1 MLLCLLGFHN
11 IVLLIIHIPEGK
23 KLKKMEE
30 ISSKQKV
37 QKLSSK
43 PAQAIWTLPSPAPS
57 SPSHLHSTT
66 QQWHIRDL
74 ETELTMWK
82 EHCKQDN
89 WVELHQNP
97 SYKSINQGLAKWAL
111 ATCES
116 MHAIRVVNVEVKLG

>member
-23 KLKKMEE
+23 KLKKMAE
-30 ISSKQKV
+30 ITTNQKD

-57 SPSHLHSTT
+57 SPSHLQSTT

-111 ATCES
+111 ATLELICA
-116 MHAIRVVNVEVKLG
+116 MRVVNVEDELR